1 MTPEKCQSEL
11 NDVLHNNPTITFLLD
26 KIESSGC
33 AIDRAKFFKIEKCS
47 KQVCGGFVPE
57 KGVSVCHNHIQTRT
71 EMENL
76 LAHEL
81 IHAYDDCTRR
91 QMDWMDVRHHAC
103 SEVRAANLSGD
114 CHW

>member
-33 AIDRAKFFKIEKCS
+33 AIDRSKFFKIEKCS

-57 KGVSVCHNHIQTRT
+57 KASVSATITYKRGRRWRT
-71 EMENL
+71 
-76 LAHEL
+76 
-81 IHAYDDCTRR
+81 Y
-91 QMDWMDVRHHAC
+91 
-103 SEVRAANLSGD
+103 
-114 CHW
+114 